1 MKLSRETN
9 TNDVIRVVR
18 IPVVHVHTLRIKV
31 TNVDEVAVRRLLSV
45 AFSLLCHR
53 EFTSLYF
60 L

>member
-45 AFSLLCHR
+45 AFSPLYHR
-53 EFTSLYF
+53 GFTSLYF